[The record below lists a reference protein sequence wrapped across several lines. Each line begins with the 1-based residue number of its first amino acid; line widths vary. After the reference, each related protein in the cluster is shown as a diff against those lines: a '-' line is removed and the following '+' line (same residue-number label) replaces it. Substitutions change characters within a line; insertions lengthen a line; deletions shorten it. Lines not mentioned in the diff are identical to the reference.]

1 MGPGTKC
8 CNRSK
13 VVQMHSEDST
23 EYEDSTQLGR
33 HGKHDMQYMA
43 SLSAAAVHRTP
54 RYLILLILII
64 AAFFASAIGW
74 MAWAKIDVVIR
85 GSGKVSPAS
94 QVQNI
99 QSLEGGI
106 IEEIL
111 VQEGQAVTA
120 GQPLIKIS
128 DVAFSSSF
136 EENRLLYFELL
147 ARSSRLNAEAFDRGF
162 NPGEEVVKAAPRLIA
177 AEKSLFLSN
186 RQELTET
193 LSILE
198 EKIHQQQSALREAQS
213 KQKQL
218 RRSLELVK
226 KEIKIKQPLMDR
238 GIISEVEFLQLL
250 QREAELEGEIEGVGL
265 SIPRI
270 RSTIEEARF
279 NKQKERLEFQ
289 NEAKKELN
297 GVNAELGRIRETQ
310 TALQDRVKRTT
321 LRSPV
326 NGIVQRLHTNTIG
339 GVITPGSGIVDIV
352 PQDDALLV
360 EIRINPADIAYVN
373 VGQFARLKF
382 SAYDFAIHGS
392 LQGIVTFVSADTVT
406 NEEGESYYLV
416 RIKPVKSF
424 LGATRGELPIRIG
437 MTAEGDIITDKKT
450 ILSYLTE
457 PVHRGIDKALRER

>member
-1 MGPGTKC
+1 
-8 CNRSK
+8 
-13 VVQMHSEDST
+13 MHKDDST
-23 EYEDSTQLGR
+23 EFEDSTQMGR
-33 HGKHDMQYMA
+33 HGKHDMQYMR

-64 AAFFASAIGW
+64 AAFFAAAIGW

-85 GSGKVSPAS
+85 GNGKVSPAS

-111 VQEGQAVTA
+111 VLEGQSVKS

-128 DVAFSSSF
+128 DIAFSSSF

-147 ARSSRLNAEAFDRGF
+147 ARTSRLTAEAFGRKFKPMEDVSK
-162 NPGEEVVKAAPRLIA
+162 EAPELIA

-186 RQELTET
+186 RLQLTET
-193 LSILE
+193 LGILE
-198 EKIHQQQSALREAQS
+198 ERTSQQQSALREAQS
-213 KQKQL
+213 KRKQL
-218 RRSLELVK
+218 RRSLNLLK
-226 KEIKIKQPLMDR
+226 KEIKIKRPLLER
-238 GIISEVEFLQLL
+238 GIISEVEFLQLQ
-250 QREAELEGEIEGVGL
+250 QREAELEGEIESVTL
-265 SIPRI
+265 SVPRI
-270 RSTIEEARF
+270 SSTIEEARF
-279 NKQKERLEFQ
+279 SKQKERLEFQ
-289 NEAKKELN
+289 NQAKKELN
-297 GVNAELGRIRETQ
+297 EVNAELSRIRETQ

-326 NGIVQRLHTNTIG
+326 NGIVQRLHTNTVG
-339 GVITPGSGIVDIV
+339 GVISPGSSIVDIV
-352 PQDDALLV
+352 PQEDALLV
-360 EIRINPADIAYVN
+360 EIKINPADIAYVN

-406 NEEGESYYLV
+406 SEEGESYYVV
-416 RIKPVKSF
+416 RIKPNKSF
-424 LGATRGELPIRIG
+424 MGATRGELPVRIG
-437 MTAEGDIITDKKT
+437 MTAEADIITDKKT

-457 PVHRGIDKALRER
+457 PVHRGISKALRER